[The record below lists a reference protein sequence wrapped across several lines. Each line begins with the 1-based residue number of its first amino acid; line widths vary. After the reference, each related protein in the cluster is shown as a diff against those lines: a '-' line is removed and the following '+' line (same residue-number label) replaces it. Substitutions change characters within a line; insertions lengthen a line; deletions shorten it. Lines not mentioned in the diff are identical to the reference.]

1 MRYVMIIGLAL
12 IILLS
17 FPTIASTPPDTLVIG
32 VIEEPET
39 LDPAIDYTFGTLP
52 IFRACYERLVNYN
65 SHTRKVEPELAI
77 GWEVSRDHK
86 VYTFHLRPGVRFHD
100 GAVFNANAVKTAYER
115 VMTINQGPAWMLT
128 SYVESIEVVD
138 EMTVRFTLKSP
149 FVPFIR
155 MLTSYWAMCIP
166 SPKAIA
172 EHADDLGKA
181 FFRDHVVGTGPYKLT
196 SWVRGRQ
203 IILEKFE
210 EYWRGWPGKH
220 VKRIII
226 RKVLDTTTMALLL
239 EQGELDIAYGIPVDE
254 AVYLKDKPGINVFVY
269 STFTTNMIA
278 MNTTRPPLN
287 DVRVRRALSYSFPY
301 EEAMKVFAG
310 YVKPLIGQIPPGM
323 PGYDEMLPHYVFD
336 LDVAKKLLAEAGYP
350 NGGFTFEYTWVTE
363 EPEGRRVG
371 VLWQEQLRKL
381 GINLKITEVTV
392 AGHWERISDPTTTPD
407 LANYRWGIDYP
418 DPSSILLP
426 LYHGDAA
433 PPAGYNISRLS
444 NPRVNELLDE
454 LVKEEDERRTQ
465 LLLSE
470 IQTLLLA
477 DASNIWISPVPV
489 AICLRTNVHGFVFEP
504 AYFSSFNV
512 YDIYKE

>member
-1 MRYVMIIGLAL
+1 MIIGLAL

-77 GWEVSRDHK
+77 GWEVSRDHQ

-381 GINLKITEVTV
+381 GINL
-392 AGHWERISDPTTTPD
+392 RSLRSP
-407 LANYRWGIDYP
+407 
-418 DPSSILLP
+418 
-426 LYHGDAA
+426 
-433 PPAGYNISRLS
+433 
-444 NPRVNELLDE
+444 LLDTGSGFRTRQ
-454 LVKEEDERRTQ
+454 RRPIWPIIDGVLTTLTLRPFFYRYTMVMLHLQ
-465 LLLSE
+465 LAITFHVYR
-470 IQTLLLA
+470 IQ
-477 DASNIWISPVPV
+477 
-489 AICLRTNVHGFVFEP
+489 G
-504 AYFSSFNV
+504 
-512 YDIYKE
+512 